1 MSATAKAQSA
11 YGTTTRTIKSP
22 RDIEYELMASITGRI
37 QAAHGDTGPGAFP
50 ALAAAMHD
58 NRRLWSAF
66 ATDLADNGNQFPK
79 ELRARLFYLAEFVG
93 QHTDKALSGA
103 APAEI
108 LVDINLAVM
117 RGLRPQGGH

>member
-22 RDIEYELMASITGRI
+22 RDIEYDLMAMITGRLR
-37 QAAHGDTGPGAFP
+37 AAQSDTRPDSFP

-66 ATDLADNGNQFPK
+66 ATDLADSGNQFPK
-79 ELRARLFYLAEFVG
+79 DLRARLFYLAEFVS
-93 QHTDKALSGA
+93 QHTDKALSGT
-103 APAEI
+103 APAEV

>member
-11 YGTTTRTIKSP
+11 YGNTTRTIKSP
-22 RDIEYELMASITGRI
+22 RDVEYELMATITGRLR
-37 QAAHGDTGPGAFP
+37 AAQTDKSPGAFP

-66 ATDLADNGNQFPK
+66 ASDLAGSANQYPQD
-79 ELRARLFYLAEFVG
+79 LRARLFYLAEFVS
-93 QHTDKALSGA
+93 QHTEKTLAGV
-103 APAEI
+103 APAEV

-117 RGLRPQGGH
+117 RGLRPQGA

>member
-22 RDIEYELMASITGRI
+22 RDIEYELMAAITGRLR
-37 QAAHGDTGPGAFP
+37 AAHNDTSPGAFP

-58 NRRLWSAF
+58 NRQLWSAF
-66 ATDLADNGNQFPK
+66 ALDLADSGNQFPND
-79 ELRARLFYLAEFVG
+79 LRARLFYLAEFVS
-93 QHTDKALSGA
+93 QHTDKALSGT
-103 APAEI
+103 APAEV

>member
-22 RDIEYELMASITGRI
+22 RDIEYELMATITGRLRD
-37 QAAHGDTGPGAFP
+37 AHSDPGPGAFP

-58 NRRLWSAF
+58 NRQLWSAF
-66 ATDLADNGNQFPK
+66 ATDLADSGNQFPK
-79 ELRARLFYLAEFVG
+79 ELRARLFYLAEFVS
-93 QHTDKALSGA
+93 QHTEKALSGN
-103 APAEI
+103 APAEV

-117 RGLRPQGGH
+117 RGLRPQGGR